1 MTFDL
6 PYVYV
11 EEAKDMPLVRMEAYL
26 MCVAIELNTNNNYS
40 WGTRNGTPYLLLKT
54 GKYFKQ
60 NSILNLKA
68 GG

>member
-26 MCVAIELNTNNNYS
+26 MCVAIELNISNNYS
-40 WGTRNGTPYLLLKT
+40 WGTRNGTPYLLIKNN
-54 GKYFKQ
+54 Q
-60 NSILNLKA
+60 
-68 GG
+68 